1 MLYVISHLK
10 KVFDNRTVLDIP
22 FLEIESGI
30 IYALLG
36 SNGAGKTTLLNILG
50 FLEPPTR
57 GNILYRSGQVIFSTS
72 HLQNLRQEVVLVD
85 QNPILFTTSVFKNVE
100 FGLRI
105 RRIPK
110 NERIKIVIEALDMVG
125 MRHFAQAQAKNLS
138 AGETQRVALARGLV
152 VSPQV
157 LLCDEPTSSVDVEH
171 QTTILNILKQINEER
186 KISIVFTTH
195 DGHQA
200 AFLSRHTLSLD
211 HGKPVYTDRGA
222 GFLD

>member
-125 MRHFAQAQAKNLS
+125 MRHFAQAQAQNLS

-200 AFLSRHTLSLD
+200 AFLARHTLSLD
-211 HGKPVYTDRGA
+211 RGKLV
-222 GFLD
+222 

>member
-125 MRHFAQAQAKNLS
+125 MRHFAQAQAQNLS

-195 DGHQA
+195 DRHQA
-200 AFLSRHTLSLD
+200 AFLSCHTMSLD
-211 HGKPVYTDRGA
+211 HGKPVYTDRDA
-222 GFLD
+222 GCLD

>member
-57 GNILYRSGQVIFSTS
+57 GNILYRSGQVVFSTS

-85 QNPILFTTSVFKNVE
+85 QNPILFTTSVFKNV
-100 FGLRI
+100 
-105 RRIPK
+105 
-110 NERIKIVIEALDMVG
+110 
-125 MRHFAQAQAKNLS
+125 
-138 AGETQRVALARGLV
+138 
-152 VSPQV
+152 
-157 LLCDEPTSSVDVEH
+157 
-171 QTTILNILKQINEER
+171 
-186 KISIVFTTH
+186 
-195 DGHQA
+195 
-200 AFLSRHTLSLD
+200 
-211 HGKPVYTDRGA
+211 
-222 GFLD
+222 